1 MSLSVLDCSYAAP
14 PAVSVMAAPMP
25 VYNAAPGPDMAA
37 QIAQLATLRDK
48 GVLTELEFTCAAPR
62 PATRMPVPQLRSG
75 VYDSLSLRCASCR
88 DAKAKIIAGS

>member
-1 MSLSVLDCSYAAP
+1 
-14 PAVSVMAAPMP
+14 MP

-62 PATRMPVPQLRSG
+62 PATRMPVR
-75 VYDSLSLRCASCR
+75 LSCVLVCTIPCLCVHL
-88 DAKAKIIAGS
+88 AGTPRPKSSRAPEMHCDTTQHGCG